1 MGLNNIL
8 SLCGGLGLFLFGMKY
23 MGAGLELAAG
33 PKLNNLLEKLTRN
46 PVMGFLL
53 GVFVTACVQSSSAT
67 TVMCMGFLNAGI
79 MDLIQAAGVIL
90 GANVGTTMTSILIA
104 LDISWLAPVC
114 IFAGALMQMFCKKNL
129 QKYIGQIILGF
140 GILFQGLHTM
150 SSSMSGLKDIPEFQ
164 QFIASAT
171 NPILGVLVGILLCA
185 VIQSSSAAVGVL
197 QALAMQGLMPMHFAA
212 FLICGINVGSSVTP
226 FLSAIGAK
234 NNTKRAAIIYCT
246 YNVIGAIIFVPICML
261 TPFVDIYDWFT
272 TNTVVQI
279 SMFHTTF
286 KLVTA
291 LVLLPFVKQL
301 VSISYRFIPKKVHE
315 NAYRFTY
322 IDAKQID
329 APSVTM
335 RQLYK
340 EAERMAGLVR
350 ENYILAAEGMMNNDI
365 SKADEIRERE
375 NVINFLNH
383 GITDYLVDFSGHSLP
398 SHIPQLVANMFH
410 LIGDLERIGDHAIN
424 LLEKTEK
431 SVQNKLVYSE
441 EARNELMDIYET
453 DLLMFDRAFCGFLC
467 HDLTEQDALQLHR
480 MEDSID
486 EKTRQSENN
495 HIARLRAKQCS
506 TEPGIIFAEAL
517 HDFERIGDHSNDIV
531 RIARK
536 NAQISGGI
544 RPPVLSTDTIM
555 MNR

>member
-1 MGLNNIL
+1 MGFSNIL
-8 SLCGGLGLFLFGMKY
+8 ALCGGLGLFLFGMKY

-67 TVMCMGFLNAGI
+67 TIMCMGFLNAGI
-79 MDLIQAAGVIL
+79 MDLLQAAGVIL

-114 IFAGALMQMFCKKNL
+114 IFVGALMQMFCKKKV
-129 QKYIGQIILGF
+129 QKYVGQIILGF

-150 SSSMSGLKDIPEFQ
+150 SDSMSGLKDMPEFQ

-171 NPILGVLVGILLCA
+171 NPFLGFVVGLILCG

-212 FLICGINVGSSVTP
+212 FLICGINVGSSITP

-234 NNTKRAAIIYCT
+234 NNTKRAAVIYCV
-246 YNVIGAIIFVPICML
+246 YNVIGAIIFIPICML
-261 TPFVDIYDWFT
+261 TPFVNIYNLFT

-279 SMFHTTF
+279 SMFHITF

-291 LVLLPFVKQL
+291 LILLPFVRWL
-301 VSISYRFIPKKVHE
+301 VDISYRVIPKKVHE
-315 NAYRFTY
+315 NAYRFAY
-322 IDAKQID
+322 IDSKQID
-329 APSVTM
+329 APSATV

-340 EAERMAGLVR
+340 ESERMGGMVR
-350 ENYILAAEGMMNNDI
+350 ENLVLAAEGMLNNDV
-365 SKADEIRERE
+365 SQAEKIRETE

-383 GITDYLVDFSGHSLP
+383 GITDYLVQFSGHSLP
-398 SHIPQLVANMFH
+398 AHVPQLVGNMFH

-424 LLEKTEK
+424 LLEKTEQCLEK
-431 SVQNKLVYSE
+431 DLIYSE
-441 EARNELMDIYET
+441 EARQELKNMYEA
-453 DLLMFDRAFCGFLC
+453 DLLLFDRTFSGFLC
-467 HDLTEQDALQLHR
+467 HNLTEQDALELHHI
-480 MEDSID
+480 EDKVD
-486 EKTRQSENN
+486 NMKRNYENN
-495 HIARLRAKQCS
+495 HIKRLSNKQCA
-506 TEPGIIFAEAL
+506 TEPGIIFVEAL
-517 HDFERIGDHSNDIV
+517 HDFEKIGDHADDMV
-531 RIARK
+531 FIARK

-544 RPPVLSTDTIM
+544 RPPVLSTDPA
-555 MNR
+555 

>member
-1 MGLNNIL
+1 MGFSNIL
-8 SLCGGLGLFLFGMKY
+8 SLCGGLGLFLFGMRY

-33 PKLNNLLEKLTRN
+33 PKLNSLLEKLTRN
-46 PVMGFLL
+46 PFMGFLL
-53 GVFVTACVQSSSAT
+53 GVLVTAVVQSSSAT
-67 TVMCMGFLNAGI
+67 TIMCMGFLNAGI
-79 MDLIQAAGVIL
+79 MDLVQAAGVIL

-104 LDISWLAPVC
+104 LDVSGLAPIC
-114 IFAGALMQMFCKKNL
+114 IFIGSVMQMFCKKKL
-129 QKYIGQIILGF
+129 HKHIGQIILGF

-150 SSSMSGLKDIPEFQ
+150 SSSMSGLKDMPAFQ
-164 QFIASAT
+164 SFIASAT
-171 NPILGVLVGILLCA
+171 NPIVGLLVGILLCA

-197 QALAMQGLMPMHFAA
+197 QALAMQGLMPIYFAA

-226 FLSAIGAK
+226 FLSSIGAK

-246 YNVIGAIIFVPICML
+246 YNVIGAIIFVPLTIF
-261 TPFVDIYDWFT
+261 TPFINVYQLAT

-279 SMFHTTF
+279 SMFHITF

-291 LVLLPFVKQL
+291 LVLLPFVKKL
-301 VSISYRFIPKKVHE
+301 VDISFFFVPKKVHE
-315 NAYRFTY
+315 SAYRFTY
-322 IDAKQID
+322 IDPKQIV
-329 APSVTM
+329 APSVTT

-350 ENYILAAEGMMNNDI
+350 ENFILAAEGMLNNDT
-365 SKADEIRERE
+365 SHADEIRERE

-383 GITDYLVDFSGHSLP
+383 GITDYLIQFSGHNLP
-398 SHIPQLVANMFH
+398 SHMPQIVANMFH

-424 LLEKTEK
+424 LLEKTEQC
-431 SVQNKLVYSE
+431 VQNNLIYSD
-441 EARNELMDIYET
+441 EARSELQTIYET
-453 DLLMFDRAFCGFLC
+453 DLLLYDRAFSGFLC
-467 HDLTEQDALQLHR
+467 HSLTEEDALELNH
-480 MEDSID
+480 MEDEVD
-486 EKTRQSENN
+486 NLTRQSENN

-517 HDFERIGDHSNDIV
+517 HDYERVGDHANNIV

-544 RPPVLSTDTIM
+544 RPPVLSTDM
-555 MNR
+555 P

>member
-1 MGLNNIL
+1 MGISNIL

-33 PKLNNLLEKLTRN
+33 PKLNSLLEKLTRN

-67 TVMCMGFLNAGI
+67 TIMCMGFLNAGI
-79 MDLIQAAGVIL
+79 MDLVQAAGVIL

-114 IFAGALMQMFCKKNL
+114 IFIGAVMQMFCKKNL

-150 SSSMSGLKDIPEFQ
+150 SASMSGLKDMPEFQ
-164 QFIASAT
+164 HFIANAT
-171 NPILGVLVGILLCA
+171 NPFLGLLVGILLCA

-197 QALAMQGLMPMHFAA
+197 QALAMQGLMPIYFAA

-261 TPFVDIYDWFT
+261 TPFINIYNIFT

-279 SMFHTTF
+279 SMFHITF

-291 LVLLPFVKQL
+291 LILLPFVQKL
-301 VSISYRFIPKKVHE
+301 VDISYYFIPKKVHE

-322 IDAKQID
+322 IDPKQIS
-329 APSVTM
+329 APSVTIC
-335 RQLYK
+335 QLYK

-350 ENYILAAEGMMNNDI
+350 ENYILAAEGMLNNDV
-365 SKADEIRERE
+365 SRADEIRERE

-383 GITDYLVDFSGHSLP
+383 GIIDYLIEFSGRNLP
-398 SHIPQLVANMFH
+398 SHTPQLVGNMFH

-424 LLEKTEK
+424 ILDKTEQC
-431 SVQNKLVYSE
+431 VQKELIYSE
-441 EARNELMDIYET
+441 EARLELEEIYET
-453 DLLMFDRAFCGFLC
+453 NLLLFDRAFSGYLC
-467 HDLTEQDALQLHR
+467 HNLTEQDALELHR

-486 EKTRQSENN
+486 DMTHKSENN
-495 HIARLRAKQCS
+495 HIKRLRAKQCS

-517 HDFERIGDHSNDIV
+517 HEYERIGDHSNGIV

-544 RPPVLSTDTIM
+544 RPPVLSTDAV
-555 MNR
+555 